1 MLKENLIELYQ
12 KSFRENK
19 ELPALSDYFKKESF
33 SYFEMAKEIAK
44 LHLLF
49 EEAGLQRGDKVA
61 LIGRNNPRWCIV
73 YIATITYGAV
83 IVPILQDFSPND
95 VHHIIN
101 HSDSVLLFAGDIY
114 WDTIE
119 TDNIEQVR
127 AAFSLTDFHCL
138 YERHGDSLARFQRE
152 IGKRYR
158 CRYPRGFTSKEIAYP
173 KIDNDSV
180 AVISYTSGTTGFSK
194 GVMLTINNLTGNVL
208 FGVQSK
214 LHFKGSRIVSFL
226 PLAHAFGC
234 AFDFLAALAAGT
246 HITLLGKIPSP
257 KILIEAMG
265 EVKPHLICIVPLI
278 LEKIYRKQI
287 KPSLEKGV
295 VKLAMRV
302 PLLDTQVYASV
313 CNRLTE
319 SFGGEF
325 TQVIAGGAPLNSEVE
340 EFLHKIKFRFT
351 VGYGLT
357 ECAPLISYT
366 YYKDFIP
373 TSCGRV
379 LDGLMEA
386 KIDSPDPQRIPGE
399 ICVRGEHV
407 MKGYYKNPEATRQV
421 IDEEGWLHTGD
432 IGTMNEDNTLFIKG
446 RSKSMILSANGQNI
460 YPEEIE
466 SKLNNMSC
474 VLESLV
480 VERDGKLVALVYPDY
495 EQADEAGISY
505 SDIQRVMDENKEVLN
520 TLVAPYEQVTK
531 IMLWPNEFEK
541 TPKKASNGSFTTV
554 KPVITH
560 IPAPVNTGTTGH
572 AIITHNAQSAGRP
585 IRNY

>member
-407 MKGYYKNPEATRQV
+407 MKGYYQASHRRRGLAAHRRHRY
-421 IDEEGWLHTGD
+421 DE
-432 IGTMNEDNTLFIKG
+432 
-446 RSKSMILSANGQNI
+446 RGQH
-460 YPEEIE
+460 
-466 SKLNNMSC
+466 
-474 VLESLV
+474 
-480 VERDGKLVALVYPDY
+480 AVY
-495 EQADEAGISY
+495 
-505 SDIQRVMDENKEVLN
+505 QR
-520 TLVAPYEQVTK
+520 
-531 IMLWPNEFEK
+531 
-541 TPKKASNGSFTTV
+541 
-554 KPVITH
+554 
-560 IPAPVNTGTTGH
+560 
-572 AIITHNAQSAGRP
+572 
-585 IRNY
+585 

>member
-474 VLESLV
+474 VLESSSNGTGSSWHWSIQTTNRPTRRASRTV
-480 VERDGKLVALVYPDY
+480 TSNGSWTRTKR
-495 EQADEAGISY
+495 Y
-505 SDIQRVMDENKEVLN
+505 STRWSPLTNRSRKSCCGP
-520 TLVAPYEQVTK
+520 TSSRKPR
-531 IMLWPNEFEK
+531 
-541 TPKKASNGSFTTV
+541 KKASNGSFTTV

-585 IRNY
+585 MRNY

>member
-421 IDEEGWLHTGD
+421 IDEEGWLHSGD
-432 IGTMNEDNTLFIKG
+432 LGIMDEDGYVSISGRIKDMIIRGGENVYPREVEEFLLKMG
-446 RSKSMILSANGQNI
+446 RSG
-460 YPEEIE
+460 
-466 SKLNNMSC
+466 
-474 VLESLV
+474 
-480 VERDGKLVALVYPDY
+480 R
-495 EQADEAGISY
+495 
-505 SDIQRVMDENKEVLN
+505 R
-520 TLVAPYEQVTK
+520 
-531 IMLWPNEFEK
+531 
-541 TPKKASNGSFTTV
+541 
-554 KPVITH
+554 
-560 IPAPVNTGTTGH
+560 
-572 AIITHNAQSAGRP
+572 AGRGRAEP
-585 IRNY
+585 PLRRRGGRVPNPQGGCGRRSRGCARLLPRQDRVV

>member
-234 AFDFLAALAAGT
+234 AFDFLAALAARYS
-246 HITLLGKIPSP
+246 HHP
-257 KILIEAMG
+257 
-265 EVKPHLICIVPLI
+265 
-278 LEKIYRKQI
+278 
-287 KPSLEKGV
+287 
-295 VKLAMRV
+295 
-302 PLLDTQVYASV
+302 
-313 CNRLTE
+313 
-319 SFGGEF
+319 
-325 TQVIAGGAPLNSEVE
+325 
-340 EFLHKIKFRFT
+340 
-351 VGYGLT
+351 VG
-357 ECAPLISYT
+357 
-366 YYKDFIP
+366 
-373 TSCGRV
+373 
-379 LDGLMEA
+379 
-386 KIDSPDPQRIPGE
+386 
-399 ICVRGEHV
+399 
-407 MKGYYKNPEATRQV
+407 
-421 IDEEGWLHTGD
+421 
-432 IGTMNEDNTLFIKG
+432 
-446 RSKSMILSANGQNI
+446 
-460 YPEEIE
+460 
-466 SKLNNMSC
+466 
-474 VLESLV
+474 
-480 VERDGKLVALVYPDY
+480 
-495 EQADEAGISY
+495 
-505 SDIQRVMDENKEVLN
+505 
-520 TLVAPYEQVTK
+520 
-531 IMLWPNEFEK
+531 
-541 TPKKASNGSFTTV
+541 
-554 KPVITH
+554 
-560 IPAPVNTGTTGH
+560 
-572 AIITHNAQSAGRP
+572 
-585 IRNY
+585 

>member
-194 GVMLTINNLTGNVL
+194 GVMLTINNLTETYSSACSPNCT
-208 FGVQSK
+208 SK
-214 LHFKGSRIVSFL
+214 EAGSSRSSRW
-226 PLAHAFGC
+226 P
-234 AFDFLAALAAGT
+234 T
-246 HITLLGKIPSP
+246 HSAVRSTSW
-257 KILIEAMG
+257 
-265 EVKPHLICIVPLI
+265 PHWPPV
-278 LEKIYRKQI
+278 
-287 KPSLEKGV
+287 
-295 VKLAMRV
+295 
-302 PLLDTQVYASV
+302 
-313 CNRLTE
+313 
-319 SFGGEF
+319 
-325 TQVIAGGAPLNSEVE
+325 
-340 EFLHKIKFRFT
+340 
-351 VGYGLT
+351 
-357 ECAPLISYT
+357 
-366 YYKDFIP
+366 P
-373 TSCGRV
+373 TSPCWV
-379 LDGLMEA
+379 
-386 KIDSPDPQRIPGE
+386 K
-399 ICVRGEHV
+399 
-407 MKGYYKNPEATRQV
+407 
-421 IDEEGWLHTGD
+421 
-432 IGTMNEDNTLFIKG
+432 
-446 RSKSMILSANGQNI
+446 
-460 YPEEIE
+460 YP
-466 SKLNNMSC
+466 
-474 VLESLV
+474 
-480 VERDGKLVALVYPDY
+480 RRRY
-495 EQADEAGISY
+495 
-505 SDIQRVMDENKEVLN
+505 
-520 TLVAPYEQVTK
+520 
-531 IMLWPNEFEK
+531 
-541 TPKKASNGSFTTV
+541 
-554 KPVITH
+554 
-560 IPAPVNTGTTGH
+560 
-572 AIITHNAQSAGRP
+572 
-585 IRNY
+585 